1 MDQIKNDFLQICQLA
16 QSENVQVELMITGGE
31 KLKLGYQK
39 RKLEKFEASR
49 DQMAGFRV
57 VDGFSQGYA
66 FTENLS
72 LDSLKLTFQEALKNA
87 KTLKNENNQ
96 YQIKFATPAKIQE
109 LSFLNVSQNISIDE
123 KLKAAEVLESAALDV
138 DPKIQSTPYCGL
150 IESKG
155 FKRILNSDGLDVSYE
170 ASSYSAYTYALAK
183 DGALAKTEG
192 CSDFVRDFKKLDPKK
207 IAEKSAKGAIKRL
220 PAKKLKTGEYTV
232 IIENDAMSSFLGM
245 LAPHLSA
252 QNVLEGKSLLIQKL
266 NHNLASPLFEL
277 QDDPFHEQGGS
288 TRPFDSEGSVSQ
300 VTPLFV
306 SGVLKT
312 FLTHLESAEKLN
324 LKNTANASRSPSTSL
339 DVNHSNLVVKKG
351 MTSRD
356 EMLNKFSK
364 TVLVTQVT
372 GGLHAG
378 YKETT
383 GDFSI
388 PCEGFLY
395 ENGKLV
401 GPVDQFVMSGNILQ
415 LIQDIEAVG
424 TDYGTPGG
432 SYLSP
437 DILVK
442 SLSFAG
448 ES

>member
-1 MDQIKNDFLQICQLA
+1 MDQIKNDFLKICEMAQL
-16 QSENVQVELMITGGE
+16 ENVKVELMIVGGD

-87 KTLKNENNQ
+87 KTLKSENNKYKIQ
-96 YQIKFATPAKIQE
+96 FATPQKIQE
-109 LSFLNVSQNISIDE
+109 LSFLNVSQNVSIDE
-123 KLKAAEVLESAALDV
+123 KLKVAEILESAALDL

-155 FKRILNSDGLDVSYE
+155 FKRILNSDGLDVSYN
-170 ASSYSAYTYALAK
+170 ASSYSAYTYAFAK
-183 DGALAKTEG
+183 EGTMAKTEG
-192 CSDFVRDFKKLDPKK
+192 SSDFVRDFKKLDPKK
-207 IAEKSAKGAIKRL
+207 IAEKGARGAIKRL
-220 PAKKLKTGEYTV
+220 PSQKLKTGSYPV
-232 IIENDAMSSFLGM
+232 VIENDAMASFLAM

-252 QNVLEGKSLLIQKL
+252 QNVLEGKSLLNQKL
-266 NHNLASPLFEL
+266 NQKLASPFFEL
-277 QDDPFHEQGGS
+277 SDDPFNEQGGS
-288 TRPFDSEGSVSQ
+288 SRPFDSEGSASQ
-300 VTPLFV
+300 VTPLFE

-312 FLTHLESAEKLN
+312 FLTHLESADKLK

-339 DVNHSNLVVKKG
+339 DVSHSNLVLKKG
-351 MTSRD
+351 STTRD
-356 EMLNKFSK
+356 EMIKK
-364 TVLVTQVT
+364 YPKVVLITQIT

-378 YKETT
+378 YKEST

-395 ENGKLV
+395 ENGQLV

-424 TDYGTPGG
+424 TEYGTPGN

-437 DILVK
+437 DVLVK

-448 ES
+448 EA